1 MRARDSLDL
10 PLGQFL
16 SPMHLRPRQAAPENP
31 TPPHHNRPGHLNQA
45 WEVAVSVVLMLVFG
59 LILGTVLWHNRET
72 KRRRERFLAEAQH
85 RRERRAAARE
95 IALSR
100 APSRQAAL
108 LIRPPPAPT
117 KITIESD
124 VGPSRY
130 HRAQS

>member
-1 MRARDSLDL
+1 MRARDSLDH
-10 PLGQFL
+10 PLGQL
-16 SPMHLRPRQAAPENP
+16 LIPMHLRPRQAAPENP
-31 TPPHHNRPGHLNQA
+31 TSPHHNRPGHLNQA

-72 KRRRERFLAEAQH
+72 KRRRARFLAEAQH

-108 LIRPPPAPT
+108 LVRPPPAPT

-124 VGPSRY
+124 VGPARY
-130 HRAQS
+130 HI